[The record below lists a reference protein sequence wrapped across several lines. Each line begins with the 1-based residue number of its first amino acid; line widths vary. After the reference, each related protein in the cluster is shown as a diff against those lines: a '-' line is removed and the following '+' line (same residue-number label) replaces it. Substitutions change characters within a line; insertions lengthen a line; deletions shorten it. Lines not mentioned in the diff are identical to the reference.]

1 MVLYIQKYIII
12 YVINSYLILNDYKI
26 LFYQNS
32 TKNKFNVKN
41 FNIFFLKRNNLY
53 KFTLFKNYQLFN
65 SHYLKNIYKINLK
78 EKNINAINILPKK
91 LSKKILFKTS
101 RISYKKFNIKYFN
114 EIIYLFLVNIWLKNS
129 KNICKYI
136 KKKLEHIHFKKH
148 KGYFLFF
155 FKIIN
160 KYIVS
165 NFNLLK
171 LKGIALIFRGKL
183 SRGGNSRKKV
193 LALKRGYFSLSNKLL
208 SLNVNKWDV
217 WTKTGTFGCSL
228 QLFYINMTLFLNFYI
243 LVYIFTLIQIQFL
256 LNLHKFNIKTITIPY
271 LFYYITKFSK
281 LKNILLL
288 FIISMSGI
296 PPFILFYI
304 KFNFLINLLYKF
316 NFLNIILVYLSLF
329 LNMLFYVQIFF
340 FKNVNYSLK
349 INKIKCYTNNFF
361 FIFYSMFF
369 LFFIIFSFFFFP
381 DIFFIVKLLY
391 IL

>member
-1 MVLYIQKYIII
+1 
-12 YVINSYLILNDYKI
+12 
-26 LFYQNS
+26 
-32 TKNKFNVKN
+32 
-41 FNIFFLKRNNLY
+41 
-53 KFTLFKNYQLFN
+53 
-65 SHYLKNIYKINLK
+65 
-78 EKNINAINILPKK
+78 
-91 LSKKILFKTS
+91 
-101 RISYKKFNIKYFN
+101 
-114 EIIYLFLVNIWLKNS
+114 
-129 KNICKYI
+129 
-136 KKKLEHIHFKKH
+136 
-148 KGYFLFF
+148 
-155 FKIIN
+155 
-160 KYIVS
+160 
-165 NFNLLK
+165 
-171 LKGIALIFRGKL
+171 
-183 SRGGNSRKKV
+183 
-193 LALKRGYFSLSNKLL
+193 
-208 SLNVNKWDV
+208 
-217 WTKTGTFGCSL
+217 
-228 QLFYINMTLFLNFYI
+228 MTLFLNFYI